1 MNLPPPAVTHGR
13 KKRPQKVD
21 ATIDLAISDRAIE
34 RDWKTL
40 VFVTTS
46 VRKRLLARKR
56 ASLVAG
62 APTLYWKYRGEGFPL
77 KHADGSS
84 LLAWRSLSS
93 WMKSQI
99 ASMCLHEGACKAFTI
114 TIHEELAD
122 ELQANGTD
130 LKVYLRDRLARCLRA
145 EFGIVPWFL
154 FVIEDRTKSGL
165 VRTKVHAHGIIQ
177 IVPADP
183 RKLRSGEFSLRTK
196 VQIAQEGLV
205 EARLS
210 AGADKT
216 YRAIK
221 LASGNSAGD
230 RPAIHKGRGQG
241 RNVWWRKMLFPLF
254 NIEWVSY
261 SFKNAMSAS
270 GSLPDNRLC
279 MSRELNREAQRLWA
293 LIRDGEPSTSTST

>member
-1 MNLPPPAVTHGR
+1 MA
-13 KKRPQKVD
+13 
-21 ATIDLAISDRAIE
+21 DRAIE

-40 VFVTTS
+40 YFLTTS

-56 ASLVAG
+56 ASLAEG

-77 KHADGSS
+77 KQADGSN
-84 LLAWRSLSS
+84 LLAWRYLSS
-93 WMKSQI
+93 WMKSQV
-99 ASMCLHEGACKAFTI
+99 AAMCLHEGSCKAFTI

-122 ELQANGTD
+122 ELQTKGTD
-130 LKVYLRDRLARCLRA
+130 LKVYLRDRLSRCLRA

-165 VRTKVHAHGIIQ
+165 SRTKVHVHGIIQ
-177 IVPADP
+177 IVPAEP

-196 VQIAQEGLV
+196 VQIAQEGL
-205 EARLS
+205 EAARLE

-216 YRAIK
+216 YQAIK
-221 LASGNSAGD
+221 TASGNNTGD
-230 RPAIHKGRGQG
+230 RPAIHKGRGQV
-241 RNVWWRKMLFPLF
+241 RNVWWRKMLFPFF

-270 GSLPDNRLC
+270 GALPENRLC
-279 MSRELNREAQRLWA
+279 MSRELNREAQRLWS
-293 LIRDGEPSTSTST
+293 LIRDGELGSNGPASRKPRLRIVYR